1 MIDAIL
7 RTFRFANDGET
18 ISLIKQKYPHSI
30 KDFIPLIKNTGLFPK
45 FTSKQFDNL
54 LRNTAIRTFS
64 KGQYVFKQGSIGHKF
79 YIILSGFAE
88 VVKNGKTI
96 SIYEKGSFFGEL
108 ALINKDKK
116 RRTSIKAK
124 SKLLLLEI
132 ERSQYEKFHLST
144 IIKERIYELTNYF
157 ADTTNSSLIGYISRG
172 EFLIYM
178 KGENIITFGD
188 TSRDVFILISGEV
201 DILDCED
208 RLIVHVTDIEV
219 LGEMA
224 FLKNI
229 PRTATVKVTSRRATA
244 ICLDFKLFAKISDKF
259 PFFYATAL
267 KKMDRRWEAFEKVR

>member
-1 MIDAIL
+1 MPS
-7 RTFRFANDGET
+7 RENYGFRFASDGET
-18 ISLIKQKYPHSI
+18 ISLIKQKYPHTI
-30 KDFIPLIKNTGLFPK
+30 NDFIPLIKNTGLFPK

-64 KGQYVFKQGSIGHKF
+64 TGQYVFKQGSTGHEF

-88 VVKNGKTI
+88 VVKDGKAI

-108 ALINKDKK
+108 ALINKDQK

-144 IIKERIYELTNYF
+144 IIKERIYELTDFF
-157 ADTTNSSLIGYISRG
+157 ADTTNSSLIGYFSRG
-172 EFLIYM
+172 EFLIFM

-188 TSRDVFILISGEV
+188 KSRDVYILLSGEV
-201 DILDCED
+201 DVIDSEG
-208 RLIVHVTDIEV
+208 RLIAHVTDVEV

-229 PRTATVKVTSRRATA
+229 PRTATVKVASRQATT
-244 ICLDFKLFAKISDKF
+244 IRMDFKLFAEISNKF

-267 KKMDRRWEAFEKVR
+267 KKMERRWEAFEK